1 MRSAVVEERSRVT
14 QRIKIDQGGLGFG
27 LWMVGWLF
35 TIGFL
40 DLSFWRGFLGL
51 FVWPVFLGTRIA
63 ELIGS

>member
-1 MRSAVVEERSRVT
+1 MT

-35 TIGFL
+35 TIGLL

-51 FVWPVFLGTRIA
+51 FVWPVFLGTRFA

>member
-1 MRSAVVEERSRVT
+1 MT

-40 DLSFWRGFLGL
+40 DLGFWRGFLGL
-51 FVWPVFLGTRIA
+51 FGWPVFLGTRIA

>member
-1 MRSAVVEERSRVT
+1 
-14 QRIKIDQGGLGFG
+14 
-27 LWMVGWLF
+27 MVGWLF

-40 DLSFWRGFLGL
+40 DLGFWRGFLGL

>member
-1 MRSAVVEERSRVT
+1 MEERSRVT

-40 DLSFWRGFLGL
+40 DLSFGRGLLGL

-63 ELIGS
+63 ALIGS